1 MDDND
6 DDFYDG
12 PDESEN
18 ESYDSNG
25 IAIYMHIFT
34 CYDDEVSFLNVYR
47 WCDIYMS

>member
-18 ESYDSNG
+18 DSYDSNG
-25 IAIYMHIFT
+25 IAIYMHILLHVMMMKSVIFK
-34 CYDDEVSFLNVYR
+34 CL
-47 WCDIYMS
+47 